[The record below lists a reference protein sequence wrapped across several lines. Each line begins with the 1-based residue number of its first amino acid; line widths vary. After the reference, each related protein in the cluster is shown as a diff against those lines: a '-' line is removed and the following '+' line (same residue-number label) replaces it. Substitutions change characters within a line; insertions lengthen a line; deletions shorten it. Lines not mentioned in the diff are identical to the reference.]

1 MSDDNRETKGF
12 WGFLKSKT
20 NLNKGDYRDDRN
32 NHRSR
37 GRDDFYDPD
46 PYRESSRS
54 VDVKGKG
61 PERPVAPS
69 SPIAGRRRRGRG
81 PLHDWPPS
89 GVLSHEDLTL
99 GHALDLISRGAPVWN
114 GHKRSI
120 QHFPEEYCH
129 LYATTTPGSNRN
141 SKKKGKDS
149 RQDAKDTDAA
159 NLHNSMVQLMTL
171 CLMPPG
177 PAAKPWDTVDQRPSY
192 AFHYGVRP
200 GTVTLNS
207 WVSRSSVLPP
217 PMALRDSGATPRDA
231 DLETILKRL
240 QELELYGLEEDD
252 EKLMYRNLYR
262 KFLRDPEKDTRP
274 HRTLDLQITDLIMV
288 LSRPAN
294 GPGGWIDYSEPRNQI
309 ATRFLFDTSEGN
321 HENYVRFFHQ
331 LLLSCELDLRINARK
346 HMDEARHKLLVQLPP
361 SIKWSIALSRRWL
374 DNMRIEKYGET
385 AKQGMIDRRFL
396 HEIMLQFA
404 NLEPCTMSF
413 LPMFEYVVKIR
424 FRLKNRQ
431 IKMLKRFAQMLKW
444 PNLADT
450 VEEIYQAD
458 DDDALGTI
466 SSHAMAFFSGLVL
479 PGPTFPFLM
488 MNSLV
493 DLDPDKATDD
503 LALLTHIH
511 PACGFQ
517 YRGGQTYWSSASVV
531 GKVLAP
537 TCMEV
542 GGWVGPALGTT
553 DLPRTQIA
561 RIRTRLPKPTP
572 NGSNASVARTASP
585 TDKRLMTPE
594 KVLSMKERSD
604 PLGPPSDVYPVRDYD
619 LPLPKGD
626 SLGTGE
632 IIDFVRLVK
641 LTLKRLGGPPPDNK
655 PVGVAQYDAGV
666 QFAIDGVSW
675 PLRLSFDVD
684 FIYAHPCEPNGGP
697 HPLFFEYAYV
707 SVPVDRIVDIHDW
720 GGLYGGGRDSS
731 ASSLSTAGGG
741 PRPPRRPPPVK
752 RDPGETDKV
761 LVVEA
766 FGVPDNEVLARAWC
780 AHWGLTAVV
789 ADVRKTCMACAIRT
803 AYAATVTVVIL
814 VENVKGDF

>member
-1 MSDDNRETKGF
+1 MSEGNRETKGF

-32 NHRSR
+32 YDRSR
-37 GRDDFYDPD
+37 GRDDFYSPD
-46 PYRESSRS
+46 SYHESSRS
-54 VDVKGKG
+54 VDVKGKA
-61 PERPVAPS
+61 PERPFAPP
-69 SPIAGRRRRGRG
+69 SPVAGRRRRGRG

-99 GHALDLISRGAPVWN
+99 GHALDLVSRGAPVWN
-114 GHKRSI
+114 GHKRPI

-141 SKKKGKDS
+141 NKKKGKDN
-149 RQDAKDTDAA
+149 RQDAKDSDGA
-159 NLHNSMVQLMTL
+159 NLHNAMVQLMTM

-177 PAAKPWDTVDQRPSY
+177 PAAKPWDTVEQRPSY

-207 WVSRSSVLPP
+207 WVSRASLLPP
-217 PMALRDSGATPRDA
+217 PIALRDSGVTPRDA

-288 LSRPAN
+288 LSRPAG

-346 HMDEARHKLLVQLPP
+346 HIDAARHKLLVQLPP

-385 AKQGMIDRRFL
+385 AKQV
-396 HEIMLQFA
+396 E
-404 NLEPCTMSF
+404 
-413 LPMFEYVVKIR
+413 IR

-444 PNLADT
+444 PNLAVT

-458 DDDALGTI
+458 DDNALGTI

-511 PACGFQ
+511 PSCGFQ
-517 YRGGQTYWSSASVV
+517 YRGGQTYWSSASIV

-542 GGWVGPALGTT
+542 GGWVGPALSTT

-585 TDKRLMTPE
+585 TDKRLITPE
-594 KVLSMKERSD
+594 QVLSMKERSD

-626 SLGTGE
+626 SLGNDE
-632 IIDFVRLVK
+632 IIDIVRLVK

-655 PVGVAQYDAGV
+655 PAGVAQYDAGV

-707 SVPVDRIVDIHDW
+707 SVPVDRVVDVHDW

-752 RDPGETDKV
+752 RDPKESDKV

-780 AHWGLTAVV
+780 AHWGLSSVV

-814 VENVKGDF
+814 VENVKGSREIFNAAR